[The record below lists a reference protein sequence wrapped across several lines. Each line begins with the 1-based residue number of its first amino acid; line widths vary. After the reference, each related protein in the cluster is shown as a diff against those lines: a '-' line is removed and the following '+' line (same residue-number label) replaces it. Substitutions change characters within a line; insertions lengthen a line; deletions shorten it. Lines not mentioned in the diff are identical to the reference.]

1 MTALQLGHS
10 NSIAISADVLR
21 CVGRTGLGAGEGKAI
36 CLPGSQPAE
45 VLCKLCLD
53 PRILQRNGGMSP
65 VRTVCWSI
73 LPNIFERVVSFSE
86 V

>member
-1 MTALQLGHS
+1 MSCG
-10 NSIAISADVLR
+10 VLVER
-21 CVGRTGLGAGEGKAI
+21 GWVVGKAI
-36 CLPGSQPAE
+36 CRPGSQPAE

-53 PRILQRNGGMSP
+53 PRIFQRNGGLSP

-86 V
+86 VWLFLIQKTAAVFP